1 MTPSATMTQGW
12 FASRWVLLA
21 AVLAGAVIPLAFAPI
36 HHAWLAVLSPAVLF
50 AILARAPRRLGLWAA
65 YLYGVSYFGAGGH
78 WIYVSVG
85 EFGGG
90 PLVALVF
97 CVVLALGFGLLIWA
111 VARVWYWLRPRDEL
125 LALVVALPA
134 CWLLVEWVRS
144 WLFTGTTW
152 IQLGY
157 SQTDTWL
164 AGLAPVIGALGLS
177 LILAVLAGL
186 LAWAMV
192 NPGKRSAGV
201 FAVAAV
207 GALLLGALLAHDWT
221 EPAGEPLQIALLQG
235 NVPQDEKWL
244 PQNREPIMDRY
255 ERLTARFWGAD
266 VIIWP
271 ETAVPAFYHQ
281 VVSDY
286 LAPLAAEAEE
296 RGTDL
301 LVGLPAWDRESG
313 AVYNSVVSLGSEIDF
328 YHKRHLVPFG
338 EYVPF
343 RDAFGGLLDV
353 FGAPIA
359 DFSPGWN
366 ANTLRLGGQPMAA
379 FICYEITFPN
389 LVRDF
394 LPEATVLV
402 NVSNDAWFGGSVGP
416 HQHFQKARMRAI
428 ETGRPLVRS
437 TNTGITAAVDH
448 RGQVI
453 ARAPQFVIDALLVEV
468 TPHQGITPYVRWGDW
483 PVLGIMGLMLLAA
496 AGLRWKESRAA

>member
-1 MTPSATMTQGW
+1 M
-12 FASRWVLLA
+12 
-21 AVLAGAVIPLAFAPI
+21 PLAFAPL
-36 HHAWLAVLSPAVLF
+36 HQAWVAVISPAVLF

-65 YLYGVSYFGAGGH
+65 YWYGVGYFGAGGH

-90 PLVALVF
+90 PWVALVF
-97 CVVLALGFGLLIWA
+97 CVVLALAFGLLIWC
-111 VARVWYWLRPRDEL
+111 VARIWYGLRPGGDL
-125 LALVVALPA
+125 PALVVALPA

-164 AGLAPVIGALGLS
+164 SGLAPVVGALGLS
-177 LILAVLAGL
+177 LVLAVLAGL
-186 LAWAMV
+186 LAWTML
-192 NPGKRSAGV
+192 NPGRLSAGV
-201 FAVAAV
+201 FALAV
-207 GALLLGALLAHDWT
+207 VGSLLLGAVVARDWT
-221 EPAGEPLQIALLQG
+221 EPAGEPVRIALLQG

-244 PQNREPIMDRY
+244 PENREAIMARY
-255 ERLTARFWGAD
+255 ERLTTRFWGAD

-286 LAPLAAEAEE
+286 LAPLAAEAEN
-296 RGTDL
+296 RGSDL
-301 LVGLPAWDRESG
+301 LIGLPAWDRESNS
-313 AVYNSVVSLGSEIDF
+313 VYNSVVSLGTEIDF

-343 RDAFGGLLDV
+343 RNAFGGLLDV

-359 DFSPGWN
+359 DFTPGWR
-366 ANTLRLGGQPMAA
+366 ANTLRLGDQPMAV
-379 FICYEITFPN
+379 FICYEITFPGQ
-389 LVRDF
+389 VRDF

-416 HQHFQKARMRAI
+416 HQHFQKARMRAL

-437 TNTGITAAVDH
+437 TNTGITAAVDP
-448 RGQVI
+448 RGRVT
-453 ARAPQFVIDALLVEV
+453 ARAPQFVVDALLVEV
-468 TPHQGITPYVRWGDW
+468 TPRKGTTPYIRWGDA
-483 PVLGIMGLMLLAA
+483 PVLGLMSLMLLAA
-496 AGLRWKESRAA
+496 AGLRWTERRSA